1 LGGLIHFP
9 RTAALR
15 GESDWQNSAD
25 DLLRPTR
32 NTSEVSLLTWIDA
45 KRSRDGDDD
54 GDGGDGGG
62 RAA

>member
-1 LGGLIHFP
+1 LIHFP

-15 GESDWQNSAD
+15 RESDWQHSAD
-25 DLLRPTR
+25 DTLRSTR
-32 NTSEVSLLTWIDA
+32 STSAVSLRTWIDA

-54 GDGGDGGG
+54 GDGGG